1 MSGSTTL
8 EIKRNRLQPRNG
20 KRESKG
26 LWGDVFKRLIRSK
39 SALTGLILVA
49 VFLLVALCA
58 PLIAPYDPI
67 TDSDLVKRLEAPSSE
82 HIMGRDSQ
90 GRDIFSRII
99 YGARISVQIGVI
111 SVSFSLVLGVVLGA
125 IAGFYGKWLDG
136 LIMRLMDILLAFPSV
151 LLAIAITAVLGPELR
166 NAMIAI
172 GVVYT
177 PHFARIVRSTVLSV
191 KTTEYI
197 EAARAI
203 GCSDLRI
210 ILRHVLPNCMAPII
224 VQTTLSIGTA
234 ILDAAALSFLGL
246 GAQPPT
252 PEWGAMLSDGRSYI
266 QRAPHV
272 MIFPGMAIM
281 FVVLGFN
288 LLGDGLRDA
297 LDPRLK
303 R

>member
-1 MSGSTTL
+1 MSDTALNLNNTP
-8 EIKRNRLQPRNG
+8 QPRNET
-20 KRESKG
+20 RESKG
-26 LWGDVFKRLIRSK
+26 LWADAFRRVVRSK
-39 SALTGLILVA
+39 SSLVGLIIVA
-49 VFLLVALCA
+49 VFLLVALFA
-58 PLIAPYDPI
+58 PFIAPYDPI
-67 TDSDLVKRLEAPSSE
+67 NDSDLVKRLEEPSDQ
-82 HIMGRDSQ
+82 HTMGRDSQ
-90 GRDIFSRII
+90 GRDIFSRLI
-99 YGARISVQIGVI
+99 YGSRISVKIGVI
-111 SVSFSLVLGVVLGA
+111 SVGFALILGVSLGA
-125 IAGFYGKWLDG
+125 AAGYYGRWLDG
-136 LIMRLMDILLAFPSV
+136 IIMRAMDILLAFPSV

-191 KTTEYI
+191 KATEYI
-197 EAARAI
+197 EAARAV

-210 ILRHVLPNCMAPII
+210 IMRHVLPNCIAPII
-224 VQTTLSIGTA
+224 VQTTLSVGTA

-266 QRAPHV
+266 QKAPHV

-303 R
+303 Q

>member
-1 MSGSTTL
+1 MSETVLNLNDTQ
-8 EIKRNRLQPRNG
+8 QPRNET
-20 KRESKG
+20 RESKG
-26 LWGDVFKRLIRSK
+26 LWADAFNRIVRSK
-39 SALTGLILVA
+39 SSLIGLIIVA
-49 VFLLVALCA
+49 IFLLVALVA
-58 PLIAPYDPI
+58 PVIAPYDPI
-67 TDSDLVKRLEAPSSE
+67 NDSDLVKRLEEPSGQ

-90 GRDIFSRII
+90 GRDIFSRLI
-99 YGARISVQIGVI
+99 YGSRISVQIGVI
-111 SVSFSLVLGVVLGA
+111 SVSFALILGVSLGA
-125 IAGFYGKWLDG
+125 AAGYYGRWLDG
-136 LIMRLMDILLAFPSV
+136 IIMRAMDILLAFPSV

-191 KTTEYI
+191 KAAEYI
-197 EAARAI
+197 EAARSI

-210 ILRHVLPNCMAPII
+210 IMRHVLPNCIAPII
-224 VQTTLSIGTA
+224 VQTTLSVGTA

-266 QRAPHV
+266 QKAPHV

-303 R
+303 Q

>member
-1 MSGSTTL
+1 MSDTAS
-8 EIKRNRLQPRNG
+8 LQLKANG
-20 KRESKG
+20 PQPQINDKESKG
-26 LWGDVFKRLIRSK
+26 LWADALKRIVKSK
-39 SALTGLILVA
+39 ISLLGLIIVA
-49 VFLLVALCA
+49 VFLLVALFA
-58 PLIAPYDPI
+58 PVIAPYDPI
-67 TDSDLVKRLEAPSSE
+67 SDSDLVKRLEAPSND

-90 GRDIFSRII
+90 GRDVFSRIV
-99 YGARISVQIGVI
+99 YGARISVKIGVI
-111 SVSFSLVLGVVLGA
+111 SVGFALILGVTLGA
-125 IAGFYGKWLDG
+125 LAGYYGKWLDG
-136 LIMRLMDILLAFPSV
+136 IIMRLMDILLAFPSV

-172 GVVYT
+172 GIVYT

-191 KTTEYI
+191 KATEYI

-210 ILRHVLPNCMAPII
+210 IMRHVLPNCIAPII
-224 VQTTLSIGTA
+224 VQSTLSVGTA

-246 GAQPPT
+246 GAQPPD
-252 PEWGAMLSDGRSYI
+252 PEWGAMLSDGKSYL
-266 QRAPHV
+266 QKAPHV
-272 MIFPGMAIM
+272 MLFPGVAIM

-303 R
+303 Q